1 MAAMVAADSQ
11 GAGDPMDYL
20 QAQSAA
26 RHNQEVDARM
36 RAIGMDPRP
45 EAGYEYGDILPF
57 RRDIETGERELAAP
71 SFIRDAVRGLLDL
84 SSTPKT
90 KVYNPQSIF
99 DVMM

>member
-1 MAAMVAADSQ
+1 
-11 GAGDPMDYL
+11 
-20 QAQSAA
+20 
-26 RHNQEVDARM
+26 
-36 RAIGMDPRP
+36 MDPRP
-45 EAGYEYGDILPF
+45 EPGYEYGNILPY